1 MKKKI
6 FYFVCFIL
14 MFILLITGGFQLYSY
29 IRIKT
34 AKIEVELVDNL
45 QVEVFSKKRVSDF
58 ILSINGKILKN
69 KKIDTTKIGKQE
81 LTFSYENDDDIQVSY
96 TFQIEVVDTT
106 APLIWLNS
114 EYQVEVDDDIQLESS
129 ILCGDNYDNR
139 PTCKIEGEYDLHQVG
154 SYPLVY
160 KAEDQ
165 SGNQTVKNFTLKVE
179 EKKRNSKEQLEKTE
193 FSDIVKLHKTNT
205 TKIGIDISK
214 WQEDIDFSKVKDAG
228 VEFVMIRVGTKDF
241 ETNKYILDPYFKRNI
256 EEALKYHLE
265 VGVYFYSYAN
275 SLKDAKKDALWVIKQ
290 IKNYN
295 ITLPVAFDWEDWFDY
310 NRHHMSFYKLSMVGE
325 TFMSEIEKHGY
336 QSMRYGSKNYLE
348 KIWFDTK
355 KETWLAHYTDKTSY
369 EGKYKF
375 WQLCQN
381 GRVDGIAGDVDID
394 VMYFDKKN

>member
-1 MKKKI
+1 MKKKM
-6 FYFVCFIL
+6 FYLVGLAISL
-14 MFILLITGGFQLYSY
+14 ILLIIGGYQLYSY
-29 IRIKT
+29 IRVKN

-139 PTCKIEGEYDLHQVG
+139 PTCKIEGEYNLHQVG
-154 SYPLVY
+154 NYPLVY

-165 SGNQTVKNFTLKVE
+165 SGNQSIKKFTLKVE
-179 EKKRNSKEQLEKTE
+179 EKKKNSNEQLEKTE

-214 WQEDIDFSKVKDAG
+214 WQEDIDFSKVKNAG
-228 VEFVMIRVGTKDF
+228 VEFVMIRVGTKDP
-241 ETNKYILDPYFKRNI
+241 ETNQYILDPYFKRNI
-256 EEALKYHLE
+256 EEALKYHLD

-275 SLKDAKKDALWVIKQ
+275 SLKDAKNDALWVVKQ
-290 IKNYN
+290 IKDYK
-295 ITLPVAFDWEDWFDY
+295 ITLPIAFDWEDWFDY
-310 NRHHMSFYKLSMVGE
+310 NHHHMSFYKLSMVGE
-325 TFMSEIEKHGY
+325 TFMEEIEKHGY

-355 KETWLAHYTDKTSY
+355 KDTWLAHYTDKTNY
-369 EGKYKF
+369 GGDYKL

-381 GRVDGIAGDVDID
+381 GRVDGIKGDVDID
-394 VMYFDKKN
+394 VMYP